1 MILKK
6 KKTEKSNLGIL
17 GGGISRH
24 HLFSA
29 VTPLPVPVFEFSRSW
44 LVYNIRRRRLV
55 HVLLSFFIFDLG
67 VECMT
72 RRDHLHAVF
81 GATLSPITDLP
92 TLESI

>member
-17 GGGISRH
+17 GGKFLATIC
-24 HLFSA
+24 F
-29 VTPLPVPVFEFSRSW
+29 
-44 LVYNIRRRRLV
+44 
-55 HVLLSFFIFDLG
+55 LLSPHSPFPCLNSLGHGSFIISDAEDWCMFCFLFFIFDLG

-72 RRDHLHAVF
+72 RRDHLHTVF